1 MDEFRSVRR
10 LKREIEIEY
19 NIENGYEL
27 AVALVNSGIT
37 DMADD
42 IREKISYLQQI
53 CKEVAFDDYWFAAL
67 VSEYSLEDIKTRYKR
82 YEKYVASDT
91 CEIGC
96 LAFTSEKEVAYV
108 SLLSEL
114 GLTKEQIASAMK
126 MIVEQG
132 SIVKSEEDA
141 KHIIEELNIFG
152 IDDAIR
158 NQFVSDNADFLFND
172 YSREAYKVFELLCRK
187 YGKEDGF
194 VCLKEHPEYIRLGV
208 KNTMLSEGIE

>member
-10 LKREIEIEY
+10 LKREIVIEY

-53 CKEVAFDDYWFAAL
+53 CKEVAFDDYWFATL

-82 YEKYVASDT
+82 YEKYVAYDT